1 MKKILLFLSVVFI
14 SIQAQA
20 QNSTLWHKIQE
31 IRQQYFSETIN
42 HATHSIT
49 KYDATQSYGHHINT
63 FNTPMIVIDDNMVSY
78 SGMTD
83 SEQVALNKIN
93 SYSLSQIAG
102 ITYYTK
108 NDPILSIYGASGVN
122 GVILIYTHE
131 YLVSN
136 PLTRNAFKISFENG
150 QIGNKQKKGKK

>member
-1 MKKILLFLSVVFI
+1 MKKILLLACVVFF
-14 SIQAQA
+14 SIQA
-20 QNSTLWHKIQE
+20 QNSTLWDKIQE
-31 IRQQYFSETIN
+31 IRGQYFSETIN
-42 HATHSIT
+42 HATHSVT

-78 SGMTD
+78 NGMTD

-93 SYSLSQIAG
+93 SYNLSQIAG

-108 NDPILSIYGASGVN
+108 NDPILSVYGASGVN

-131 YLVSN
+131 YLVLN